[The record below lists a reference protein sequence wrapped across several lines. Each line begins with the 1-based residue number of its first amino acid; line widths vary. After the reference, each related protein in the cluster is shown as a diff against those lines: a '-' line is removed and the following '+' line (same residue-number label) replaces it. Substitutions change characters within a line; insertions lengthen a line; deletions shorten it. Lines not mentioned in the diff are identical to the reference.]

1 MHFVV
6 FYIFLYIT
14 NISTHYASKKP
25 AYMTELKFQRFWLV
39 EVVTADGLYCE
50 DSPEKVINP
59 NYMGAGT
66 VNPLQRS
73 ILCQNLTGRF

>member
-14 NISTHYASKKP
+14 NISTHYASNKP
-25 AYMTELKFQRFWLV
+25 AYTTELKFQRFWLV

-50 DSPEKVINP
+50 DSQKK
-59 NYMGAGT
+59 
-66 VNPLQRS
+66 
-73 ILCQNLTGRF
+73 